1 MREQILRFG
10 PGGALLGILSLPA
23 RLAPGAS
30 PVLVPNTGL
39 EHRVGPNRL
48 HVHLCR
54 ALAEA
59 GFPTLRLDMS
69 GMGDSGAP
77 GGTVADP
84 TSDIRA
90 AMDALEAS
98 GLGNRFLLI
107 GLCSGAH
114 DAHLV
119 LRSDPRVAGGAFI
132 DGYVYPTARYFLTYF
147 AQRAFDPGRIVR
159 RLLRSTEPATDADLP
174 EGAKEDLDYFR
185 QPTLQEMHR
194 DLAAFM
200 SRGISLSYIYTGQ
213 IQNKYNYADQLE
225 DALPELR
232 GYAPAEVHYL
242 AMADHTF
249 SRTSMRSELVGVV
262 LNWARNCASLQLE
275 AGTRSGTGGMST
287 GTGEDPQ
294 QPVLPAP

>member
-1 MREQILRFG
+1 MKERVLRFG
-10 PGGALLGILSLPA
+10 AQDALIGILSLPDRA
-23 RLAPGAS
+23 APGAL

-54 ALAEA
+54 ALADA
-59 GFPTLRLDMS
+59 GFPTLRIDMA
-69 GMGDSGAP
+69 GMGDSGTAS
-77 GGTVADP
+77 GSAAGP
-84 TSDIRA
+84 TSDLGA

-98 GLGNRFLLI
+98 GLGNRFMLV

-119 LRSDPRVAGGAFI
+119 LRTDQRVVGGAFI

-147 AQRAFDPGRIVR
+147 AQRAFDPVRMIR
-159 RLLRSTEPATDADLP
+159 RLFRAGRPPEDTDQP
-174 EGAKEDLDYFR
+174 EGAKDDLDYFR
-185 QPTLQEMHR
+185 QPTLTEMRH
-194 DLAAFM
+194 DLADFIR
-200 SRGISLSYIYTGQ
+200 RGISLSYIYTGQ
-213 IQNKYNYADQLE
+213 IQNKYNYAEQLE

-232 GYAPAEVHYL
+232 SYGQAEVHYL

-262 LNWARNCASLQLE
+262 LNWVRSCSTNRLSSG
-275 AGTRSGTGGMST
+275 AGNNA
-287 GTGEDPQ
+287 Q
-294 QPVLPAP
+294 QAMLTTPKL